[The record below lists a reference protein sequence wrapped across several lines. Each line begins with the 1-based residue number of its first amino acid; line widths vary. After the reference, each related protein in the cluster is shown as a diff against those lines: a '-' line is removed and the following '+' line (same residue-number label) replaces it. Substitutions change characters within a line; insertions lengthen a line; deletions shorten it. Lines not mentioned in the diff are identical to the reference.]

1 MFPSYH
7 PCQTRLRRAA
17 GSPAPCSLVFTPANP
32 YPCSY
37 PWPYP
42 HAYPYGQVNYRGS
55 SGYSKSFL
63 HKGDKGWGIGPM
75 QHDLSDAVAW
85 AVEQGVADK
94 DKVCIYG
101 GSYGGYATL
110 AGLTFTPE
118 LYAEAG

>member
-1 MFPSYH
+1 MARQP
-7 PCQTRLRRAA
+7 RLRRAA

-37 PWPYP
+37 PWPHP
-42 HAYPYGQVNYRGS
+42 HAYPYPQVNYRGS